1 MAGIGRA
8 WPCGARGSCLEL
20 TASKKTIGSMNT
32 GRFGACGASAAQ
44 DQVVKSQNRRAD
56 GRDMLE
62 VVGDHLL
69 DDFRASVYFSALTL
83 DNAEPPKVL

>member
-1 MAGIGRA
+1 M
-8 WPCGARGSCLEL
+8 PGAYRIEKDDRVDEYRC
-20 TASKKTIGSMNT
+20 
-32 GRFGACGASAAQ
+32 FGACGASAAQ

-62 VVGDHLL
+62 VVGDHLF
-69 DDFRASVYFSALTL
+69 DGFRASVYFSALTL